1 MSFEPEAQQQ
11 TKTAKTDWMS
21 ILQLVFSL
29 MVFLS
34 FLGAAVLLAAASN
47 TFSAAPELAGLNQ
60 GSLTLLVCAFAAL
73 ALLNLPS
80 VVSSISSLASAGRPH
95 NARASS
101 QDADKK
107 PGWFAWLLLSLFGA
121 VLAGLYFLP
130 ESKPQRDLLVGLL
143 AVLGAVLPALWLLR
157 VGSGVLWGKYPK
169 RHAGLLSFS
178 IGFTTYFILL
188 LEVAFIAVIGV
199 LIALAAVSSPQILG
213 KLSEIWLLLQSS
225 GVESEAV
232 RESLAE
238 FARTPLVLALIF
250 GMVALALP
258 MLEEGFK
265 TLGVWL
271 LEDRKIS
278 PAEGWVAGL
287 FSGAGF
293 ALVEALLNSAHLAGG
308 SRSEWLT
315 FLLGR
320 FGGTLLHTLNGGLMG
335 WALASSWQDKRR
347 GRTLGVFLLVLLVH
361 ALWNGAALANVFFSG
376 QTDNGLLGYLPMI
389 LLSAVLLVAFLLFT
403 RRVQRAEAEFP
414 ENKAE
419 LSIS

>member
-1 MSFEPEAQQQ
+1 MSVGLEPQQM
-11 TKTAKTDWMS
+11 TSNTKTDWMS

-29 MVFLS
+29 LVFTT
-34 FLGAAVLLAAASN
+34 FLGAALLLAAAGNTLSN
-47 TFSAAPELAGLNQ
+47 APELAGMNQ
-60 GSLTLLVCAFAAL
+60 SSLTLLVCAFAAL

-80 VVSSISSLASAGRPH
+80 VVSSISRLASAGRPL

-107 PGWFAWLLLSLFGA
+107 TGWLAWLLLPLFGL

-130 ESKPQRDLLVGLL
+130 ESTPRRELL
-143 AVLGAVLPALWLLR
+143 AALLACLGAVLPALWLLR
-157 VGSGVLWGKYPK
+157 VGSGALWSKFAK
-169 RHAGLLSFS
+169 RDAGLLSFS
-178 IGFTTYFILL
+178 IGFTTYFILV
-188 LEVAFIAVIGV
+188 LEMA
-199 LIALAAVSSPQILG
+199 LILMLGAGAALAAAASPSLLS
-213 KLSEIWLLLQSS
+213 KLSELWRLLQGS
-225 GVESEAV
+225 GADPDAL
-232 RESLAE
+232 RASLME

-278 PAEGWVAGL
+278 PAEGYAAGL

-293 ALVEALLNSAHLAGG
+293 ALVEAVLNSAQLAGG
-308 SRSEWLT
+308 SPAEWMT

-320 FGGTLLHTLNGGLMG
+320 FGGTLLHTFNGGLMG
-335 WALASSWQDKRR
+335 WALASFWQDKRR

-361 ALWNGAALANVFFSG
+361 ALWNGAALANIFFSG
-376 QTDNGLLGYLPMI
+376 QGESGLLGYLPMI
-389 LLSAVLLVAFLLFT
+389 LLSAVLLACFLLFS
-403 RRVQRAEAEFP
+403 RRVHSSAARDAAPKQ
-414 ENKAE
+414 
-419 LSIS
+419 L